1 MSMQLLNAIIHKL
14 EKDAGEP
21 AKIIDAKACLNVSEE
36 PLQALVEQVHTVYQ
50 SKESKSYGKFDPD
63 LSPVSAE
70 PHLLLLRDNPKTDF
84 LALSLQLMRVL
95 KDKSD
100 GQNFATGGHVLIAES
115 KSNETRWLIVVIL
128 NNKAGTSINEKLQV
142 VKAPHLDIEGIR
154 FAGRINFNEW
164 SKAEADRYISF
175 LKGKK
180 NDVSLYFQKFLGCSE
195 VQQDLNDTRN
205 LVKAVK
211 HFALEQG
218 LTEVER
224 ENLLNEVYKFA
235 EVKAAEKQPLSLTE
249 LSNRVWAIDPEILKT
264 SLAQSDP
271 PISDG
276 FTPNKRGLSGL
287 KKFSA
292 KGTSW
297 KLEFDREAIQ
307 NRTISFDPEEETLTI
322 SKLPSDVIANLRA
335 EFATDGSEDENTAQ

>member
-1 MSMQLLNAIIHKL
+1 MSLQLVNAIIHKL
-14 EKDAGEP
+14 EKNAGEP
-21 AKIIDAKACLNVSEE
+21 AKIVDAKACLDVNDE
-36 PLQALVEQVHTVYQ
+36 PLQTLVEQVHSVYV

-70 PHLLLLRDNPKTDF
+70 LHLLLLRDDPKTDF
-84 LALSLQLMRVL
+84 LAFSLQLMRVL

-100 GQNFATGGHVLIAES
+100 GQNFSTGGHVLIAES
-115 KSNETRWLIVVIL
+115 SNQKIRWLIVVIL
-128 NNKAGTSINEKLQV
+128 SNKAGTSINDELKV
-142 VKAPHLDIEGIR
+142 IKAPHLDVEGIR

-164 SKAEADRYISF
+164 SKDGAERYISF

-211 HFALEQG
+211 QFATEQE
-218 LTEVER
+218 LTDAIR

-235 EVKAAEKQPLSLTE
+235 EEKATAKEPLLLSE
-249 LSNRVWAIDPEILKT
+249 LANRVWATNPEILKT
-264 SLAQSDP
+264 SLAKSDP

-276 FTPNKRGLSGL
+276 FTPSKRGLTGL

-292 KGTSW
+292 KGKSW
-297 KLEFDREAIQ
+297 KLEFDREAVQ
-307 NRTISFDPEEETLTI
+307 NKTISFDPDEETLTI
-322 SKLPSDVIANLRA
+322 SKLPSEVIENLRT
-335 EFATDGSEDENTAQ
+335 EFATDSSDNENPTN